1 MEEFNRKT
9 QIGAVAFF
17 RNCLKNRDVKGAIGC
32 FDPEGVYIDRN
43 GKKISGRTEMEK
55 AMEYLCALGPEIKG
69 TEPHFTTIGDLSLW
83 LDEWEMIGETPDGQA
98 IKMNGQTTCMMKT
111 NTEGI
116 WLWLVDNPFGAA
128 VLKQ

>member
-69 TEPHFTTIGDLSLW
+69 AEPHITTIGDLSLW

-128 VLKQ
+128 VLKP

>member
-17 RNCLKNRDVKGAIGC
+17 RNCLKNRDVKGAMSC
-32 FDPEGVYIDRN
+32 FDPEGVYIDRD
-43 GKKISGRTEMEK
+43 GKEISERTQVEK
-55 AMEYLCALGPEIKG
+55 AMQYLCALGPEIKG
-69 TEPHFTTIGDLSLW
+69 AKPHVTTIGNLSLW
-83 LDEWEMIGETPDGQA
+83 LDEWEMIGKTPDNQ
-98 IKMNGQTTCMMKT
+98 IVKMNGHTACMMKR